1 MKKMMIGMM
10 LIAALGLF
18 AGCSNGASGSD
29 DGGEVDYAARL
40 LGTWYTPDYD
50 ADQYISVTDT
60 TENPPLTYEYKAKLT
75 FTRTEIISE
84 GSFRNSSDTSLV
96 KNGTRTVIHK
106 IIAITATYFQE
117 KKDSAKTDYEILP
130 NGKLRFAHS
139 DYFIYER
146 K

>member
-1 MKKMMIGMM
+1 MIGMM

-18 AGCSNGASGSD
+18 AGCSNSASGSD
-29 DGGEVDYAARL
+29 NGEVDYAARL
-40 LGTWYTPDYD
+40 LGTWYTPGYD
-50 ADQYISVTDT
+50 ADQYISVVDKTKT
-60 TENPPLTYEYKAKLT
+60 PFLTYEYKAKLT

-84 GSFRNSSDTSLV
+84 GSYKNSSNTSLV

-117 KKDSAKTDYEILP
+117 KKDSLKIDYEILP
-130 NGKLRFAHS
+130 NGQIRFGHS
-139 DYFIYER
+139 NSFIYER

>member
-40 LGTWYTPDYD
+40 LGTWYTPGYD

-60 TENPPLTYEYKAKLT
+60 TPPPLTYEYKAKLT

-139 DYFIYER
+139 DYFIYE
-146 K
+146 KK

>member
-18 AGCSNGASGSD
+18 AGCSNGAAGSD
-29 DGGEVDYAARL
+29 GGGEVDYAARL
-40 LGTWYTPDYD
+40 LGTWYTPGYD

-60 TENPPLTYEYKAKLT
+60 PPLTYEYKEKLT

-84 GSFRNSSDTSLV
+84 GSYKNSSNTSLV

-130 NGKLRFAHS
+130 NGKLRVAHS
-139 DYFIYER
+139 DYFIYE
-146 K
+146 KK

>member
-40 LGTWYTPDYD
+40 LGTWYTPGYD
-50 ADQYISVTDT
+50 ADQYISVIDT
-60 TENPPLTYEYKAKLT
+60 THPLTYEYKAKLT

-84 GSFRNSSDTSLV
+84 GSFRNSSDTSWL

>member
-10 LIAALGLF
+10 LIAALSLF

-40 LGTWYTPDYD
+40 LGTWYTPGYD
-50 ADQYISVTDT
+50 ADQYISVVDKTKT
-60 TENPPLTYEYKAKLT
+60 PFLTYEYKAKLT

-84 GSFRNSSDTSLV
+84 GSYKNSSDESLIE
-96 KNGTRTVIHK
+96 NGPRTVTHK

-117 KKDSAKTDYEILP
+117 KKDSVKIDYEILP
-130 NGKLRFAHS
+130 NGKLRVAHS
-139 DYFIYER
+139 DYFIYE
-146 K
+146 KK

>member
-10 LIAALGLF
+10 LIAALSLF
-18 AGCSNGASGSD
+18 AGCSNGVSGND
-29 DGGEVDYAARL
+29 NGGEVDYAARL
-40 LGTWYTPDYD
+40 LGTWYTPGYD
-50 ADQYISVTDT
+50 ADQYIPVTDT
-60 TENPPLTYEYKAKLT
+60 TIPLTYEYKAKLT

-84 GSFRNSSDTSLV
+84 GSYKNSSDESWL

-117 KKDSAKTDYEILP
+117 KKDSLKIDYEILP
-130 NGKLRFAHS
+130 NGQIRFGHS
-139 DYFIYER
+139 NSFIYER

>member
-18 AGCSNGASGSD
+18 AGCSNSASGSD
-29 DGGEVDYAARL
+29 NGEVDYAARL
-40 LGTWYTPDYD
+40 LGTWYTPGYD
-50 ADQYISVTDT
+50 ADQYISVTDI
-60 TENPPLTYEYKAKLT
+60 TENPPLTYKYKAKLT

-84 GSFRNSSDTSLV
+84 GSYKDSSDESLV
-96 KNGTRTVIHK
+96 KNGTRTVTHK

-117 KKDSAKTDYEILP
+117 KKDSLKIDYEILP
-130 NGKLRFAHS
+130 NGKLRLAHS
-139 DYFIYER
+139 DFFIYER